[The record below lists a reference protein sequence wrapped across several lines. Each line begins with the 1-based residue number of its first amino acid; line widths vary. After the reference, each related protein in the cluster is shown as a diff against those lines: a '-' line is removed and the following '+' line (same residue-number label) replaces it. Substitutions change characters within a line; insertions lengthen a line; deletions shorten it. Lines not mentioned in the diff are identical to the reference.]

1 MPYKYEALYV
11 NMRLK
16 ANTTDNFQ
24 TPSILN
30 NNSTFHLWTSYNYR
44 SLFLNN
50 LSLSSSSTAEVFDSL
65 PRMRILGLTDLS
77 RYM

>member
-30 NNSTFHLWTSYNYR
+30 NNSTFHL
-44 SLFLNN
+44 
-50 LSLSSSSTAEVFDSL
+50 
-65 PRMRILGLTDLS
+65 
-77 RYM
+77 